1 MCYHNYQHYHQVAT
15 KTYGTIGFI
24 LLATDIELHF
34 LKWVG
39 GGGGGGGYRR
49 PNWKQ
54 NKNNGMSIKNKFVI
68 ATNPAPVV
76 IYKNMSSTY
85 ISE

>member
-34 LKWVG
+34 LKWGGWG
-39 GGGGGGGYRR
+39 GGDIGGQIG
-49 PNWKQ
+49 
-54 NKNNGMSIKNKFVI
+54 NKIKIMVCLLKINL
-68 ATNPAPVV
+68 
-76 IYKNMSSTY
+76 
-85 ISE
+85 